1 MIGGMKRK
9 PETEFRSTAFPNGV
23 WEREVSL
30 VISFPTSRHDVIPW
44 DWERITVKLCFT
56 AMELEKQVAMY
67 GVPKQSLGTR
77 RKECM
82 GE

>member
-1 MIGGMKRK
+1 MTGGMKRK
-9 PETEFRSTAFPNGV
+9 PETEFRDTAFPNGV

-77 RKECM
+77 
-82 GE
+82 